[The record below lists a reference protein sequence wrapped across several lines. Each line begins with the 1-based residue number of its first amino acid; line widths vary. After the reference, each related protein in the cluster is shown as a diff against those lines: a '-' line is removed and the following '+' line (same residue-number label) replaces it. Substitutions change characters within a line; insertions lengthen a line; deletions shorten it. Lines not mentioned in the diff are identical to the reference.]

1 MLKQVQHDSKKGISR
16 SCHPEPG
23 PELINQSI
31 IVYTPRIKSLL
42 PSPAYRQAGFTK
54 GRNSPL
60 WYPFPVFRQAKRGQG
75 RFSEEHVF
83 SIMGSLVIQ
92 DLRFRD
98 LASGLKSFRFK
109 SPRVGGSLFIKV

>member
-42 PSPAYRQAGFTK
+42 PSLPTGRQALLK
-54 GRNSPL
+54 GGIPL
-60 WYPFPVFRQAKRGQG
+60 FGILFLSLTGKRGQG